1 MRNELGYYIRLSHA
15 DDDLGEDQYE
25 SDSITNQR
33 ELIHRYLAA
42 HPEFSGWK
50 IHEFVDDGYS
60 GTSENRP
67 EFQRMINL
75 ARHGQ
80 IRCIIVKD
88 FSRFA
93 RNYITMDKLAA
104 KLDAITKQ
112 IAAAEARRDEV
123 DQYFTT
129 DNTWLRTF
137 VETGAVNELTPEL
150 IHQLIKRIDVYP
162 DKCIKITFNY
172 TDWMNPLLDCIEE
185 SKTIKAGDAP
195 T

>member
-1 MRNELGYYIRLSHA
+1 MQDVTKQLKTHRQAEINALKAKAARLRKSRSRTF
-15 DDDLGEDQYE
+15 E
-25 SDSITNQR
+25 
-33 ELIHRYLAA
+33 
-42 HPEFSGWK
+42 
-50 IHEFVDDGYS
+50 
-60 GTSENRP
+60 
-67 EFQRMINL
+67 
-75 ARHGQ
+75 
-80 IRCIIVKD
+80 D
-88 FSRFA
+88 FSEALIDEEVYR
-93 RNYITMDKLAA
+93 IQMDKLAA

-162 DKCIKITFNY
+162 DKRIKITFNY